1 MKRRNFLYLLF
12 FQLIALT
19 LLFPYT
25 PNGRKAAER
34 FFPPG
39 NYGEDAL
46 YSEARDVS
54 DALAAEEALKAL
66 GPPLS
71 TYYTELSS
79 ELPGRYD
86 LISVH
91 AEDGTLSDEL
101 LARLH
106 GLGFPMVLELHADGS
121 AIYGV
126 FDQAITPDY
135 DAGSMRFTMNGK
147 TLPFF
152 YLGGALRI
160 QDGNRSLI
168 FEKQ

>member
-1 MKRRNFLYLLF
+1 MKHRTFFYLLF

-25 PNGRKAAER
+25 PNGGKAAER

-39 NYGEDAL
+39 NYREDVL
-46 YSEARDVS
+46 FSEARAVS
-54 DALAAEEALKAL
+54 DNLAKEAEAEAL

-71 TYYTELSS
+71 IYYTELRN

-86 LISVH
+86 LVSVH

-101 LARLH
+101 LSRLH
-106 GLGFPMVLELHADGS
+106 GLGFPMVLELHADGT
-121 AIYGV
+121 AIYAV

-135 DAGSMRFTMNGK
+135 DADRMRFAMNGK
-147 TLPFF
+147 SLPFF
-152 YLGGALRI
+152 YAGGTLRI
-160 QDGNRSLI
+160 QDGDCCLI